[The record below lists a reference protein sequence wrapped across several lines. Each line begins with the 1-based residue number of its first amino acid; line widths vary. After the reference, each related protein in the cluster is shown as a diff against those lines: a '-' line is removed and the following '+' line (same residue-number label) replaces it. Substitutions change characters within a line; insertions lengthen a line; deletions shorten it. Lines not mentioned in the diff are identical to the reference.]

1 MRQTLFDLIEHYVPK
16 FNNWTKKKKSD
27 LIINGIYINNP
38 DFISLNTTLTKAVQN
53 IILNANR
60 FSIVD

>member
-16 FNNWTKKKKSD
+16 FNNWTKKKKID